1 MKLLTLRIES
11 NLTKISIIIPTINE
25 ANNLPLLLSDL
36 SIIQKVGEIIIVD
49 CGSKDKTIDVAN
61 IYGAKVY
68 KSKERNRGLQLDLGA
83 KNSKGEWLIFL
94 HADTRL
100 TNDWFIK
107 IKSVLKRDKN
117 FIYYFKFKLND
128 KKKIYRVLEIL
139 VNFRS
144 RYLKQPYG
152 DQGLII
158 HKSIYLKNNGFRKIP
173 LMEDVDFFRRLKNK
187 EDLKQLNLPI
197 FTSSRKWERT
207 NIFLQALKNW
217 NFRRRWLKGESTKSI
232 YSEYY
237 KK

>member
-1 MKLLTLRIES
+1 MST
-11 NLTKISIIIPTINE
+11 ISIIIPTINE

-36 SIIQKVGEIIIVD
+36 SLINKKGEIIIVD
-49 CGSKDKTIDVAN
+49 CGSEDKTIDIAN

-68 KSKERNRGLQLDLGA
+68 KSQERNRGLQLDIGA

-100 TNDWFIK
+100 TNDWFTK
-107 IKSVLKRDKN
+107 IKSVLKGHKN
-117 FIYYFKFKLND
+117 FIYYFKFKIND
-128 KKKIYRVLEIL
+128 KKIIYRIFEIF

-144 RYLKQPYG
+144 KFYKQPYG

-158 HKSIYLKNNGFRKIP
+158 HKYIYLKNNGFRKIP
-173 LMEDVDFFRRLKNK
+173 LMEDVDFLRRLNK
-187 EDLKQLNLPI
+187 KYLKQLNLPI

-207 NIFLQALKNW
+207 NIFLQAIKNW
-217 NFRRRWLKGESTKSI
+217 HFRRRWLKGESLKSI
-232 YSEYY
+232 YSDYY